1 MQKFILK
8 INQIYIFTALP
19 KNIEIYEP
27 IWNITLVFLF
37 PFQELLRCNMN
48 NVVYKTNINKFYI
61 FIIFYSL

>member
-37 PFQELLRCNMN
+37 PFQELLHCNMN
-48 NVVYKTNINKFYI
+48 NVVY
-61 FIIFYSL
+61 

>member
-48 NVVYKTNINKFYI
+48 NVVY
-61 FIIFYSL
+61 

>member
-19 KNIEIYEP
+19 KNIELYEP

-37 PFQELLRCNMN
+37 PIYNRSDKKLKLKISCSTTHSYQVFQS
-48 NVVYKTNINKFYI
+48 I
-61 FIIFYSL
+61 